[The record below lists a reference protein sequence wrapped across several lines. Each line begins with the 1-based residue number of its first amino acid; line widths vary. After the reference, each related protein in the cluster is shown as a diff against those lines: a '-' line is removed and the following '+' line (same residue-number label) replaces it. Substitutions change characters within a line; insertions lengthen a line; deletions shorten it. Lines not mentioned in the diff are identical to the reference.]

1 MSDTRAGNTMSV
13 WAADNH
19 AHSIINNN

>member
-1 MSDTRAGNTMSV
+1 MSDTRACNTMSV